1 MRSHPLA
8 LFYSDLFPQE
18 IALLLRRFGECRPRT
33 YVEVGVFW
41 GGTFAKVLEHR
52 DALSL
57 QTKCIG
63 LDIWDELK
71 DSAVNTHSSESPN
84 REAVKRAL
92 VRRGLGNFELLT
104 GLSSQAEDLIKQKAD
119 FLFHDANHTYAAV
132 REDLER
138 FYPLLSEGATVMVHN
153 ASKDFEPDKKYY
165 ETDGGPYQAVM
176 DLAKTGR
183 WRLEELE
190 NRLAVLMRVP

>member
-1 MRSHPLA
+1 MESMRSTGKKSLSRTLVDATVPLRKGLGLTRLQIASRPFSLRLWRTVMRSHPLA

-63 LDIWDELK
+63 LD
-71 DSAVNTHSSESPN
+71 
-84 REAVKRAL
+84 
-92 VRRGLGNFELLT
+92 
-104 GLSSQAEDLIKQKAD
+104 
-119 FLFHDANHTYAAV
+119 
-132 REDLER
+132 
-138 FYPLLSEGATVMVHN
+138 
-153 ASKDFEPDKKYY
+153 
-165 ETDGGPYQAVM
+165 
-176 DLAKTGR
+176 
-183 WRLEELE
+183 
-190 NRLAVLMRVP
+190 